1 MMIKYVTILASL
13 NVDEDVDIRAA
24 AIMDSVGDDLL
35 NEVNELGSDEHVYK
49 MEFDVK
55 VTDELEYVIEDIQ
68 SIADDME
75 LIEYTLHDHI
85 R

>member
-1 MMIKYVTILASL
+1 
-13 NVDEDVDIRAA
+13 
-24 AIMDSVGDDLL
+24 
-35 NEVNELGSDEHVYK
+35 

-55 VTDELEYVIEDIQ
+55 VTDELEYVVEDIQ

-75 LIEYTLHDHI
+75 LIEYTIHDHI